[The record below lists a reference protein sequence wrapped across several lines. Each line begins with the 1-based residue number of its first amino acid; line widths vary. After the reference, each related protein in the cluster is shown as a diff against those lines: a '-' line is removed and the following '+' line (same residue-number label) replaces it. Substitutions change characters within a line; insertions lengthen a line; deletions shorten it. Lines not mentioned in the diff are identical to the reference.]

1 MKPVELKDVLRWL
14 GSGKD
19 AGTPELHSHIE
30 TAIRQLEAAVQ
41 PREIHRFF
49 PLSFDGDTFRVED
62 ASFTSHSLSRNLKG
76 CTEIAMMACTLGPEP
91 DRLIRRAQISSMAD
105 AAILQAV
112 CTVMIENWCDEVN
125 EKIREEASQR
135 QLFLRPRYSPGYG
148 DLALE
153 TQRDFFRILDI
164 TKHTGISL
172 TEGCLMVP
180 TKSVTAF
187 IGLSRTDKNC
197 ILSGCE
203 DCNMHDTCMYS
214 RTEKHV

>member
-1 MKPVELKDVLRWL
+1 
-14 GSGKD
+14 
-19 AGTPELHSHIE
+19 
-30 TAIRQLEAAVQ
+30 
-41 PREIHRFF
+41 
-49 PLSFDGDTFRVED
+49 
-62 ASFTSHSLSRNLKG
+62 
-76 CTEIAMMACTLGPEP
+76 
-91 DRLIRRAQISSMAD
+91 
-105 AAILQAV
+105 
-112 CTVMIENWCDEVN
+112 MIENWCDEVN
-125 EKIREEASQR
+125 EIIRREAAEE

-153 TQRDFFRILDI
+153 SQRDFFRILDI

-187 IGLSRTDKNC
+187 IGLSETDKNC

-214 RTEKHV
+214 RTENSL